1 MLIGVPKEIKNNE
14 FRVSTSPAGVAE
26 LVHHGHQVIVETK
39 AGHAIGFDDSQYQ
52 AAGAKIAA
60 SAEEVFAR
68 ADMIVKVKEPQPVE
82 CKMLRE
88 GQVIFCYLHLAA
100 DPKQAELLME
110 SKSVA
115 IAFETVTHS
124 DGTLPLLTPMSEVAG
139 RLSIQA
145 GANALEKVKGGRG
158 VLLSGVTGVAPGK
171 VVVIGG
177 GVVGTNAAYVAAGM
191 GADVVVLDK
200 SLKRLRQLDEI
211 FSGRIKAIY
220 STQAA
225 LEEHLQEADLVVG
238 AVLIPGASA
247 PKLIRREHLAKMKRG
262 SVIVDVAIDQG
273 GCTEMSKATTH
284 AEPVY
289 DVDGIIL
296 YCVANMPS
304 AVARSSSQALENA
317 ILPYTLALAG
327 KGYRTALRE
336 DAHFRNGLNVCQGR
350 ITHEAV
356 AGALKLDYT
365 PATVMLG

>member
-14 FRVSTSPAGVAE
+14 FRVAITPAGVAE
-26 LVHHGHQVIVETK
+26 LVHHGHQVVIETK
-39 AGHAIGFDDSQYQ
+39 AGHAIGFDDADYQ
-52 AAGAKIAA
+52 TAGAKIAKT
-60 SAEEVFAR
+60 AEEIFAR

-100 DPKQAELLME
+100 DPKQAELLAE

-115 IAFETVTHS
+115 IAFETVTHP

-139 RLSIQA
+139 RLAIQA

-158 VLLSGVTGVAPGK
+158 VLLAGVTGVARGK
-171 VVVIGG
+171 VLVIGG
-177 GVVGTNAAYVAAGM
+177 GVVGTNAAYVASGM
-191 GADVVVLDK
+191 GADVTVLDK

-211 FSGRIKAIY
+211 FGGRVKALY
-220 STQAA
+220 STVSA
-225 LEEHLQEADLVVG
+225 LEEQLREADLVVG

-247 PKLIRREHLAKMKRG
+247 PKLIRKSHLGMMKRG
-262 SVIVDVAIDQG
+262 SVLVDVAIDQG
-273 GCTEMSKATTH
+273 GCAETSKATTH

-289 DVDGIIL
+289 DVDGVIH

-304 AVARSSSQALENA
+304 AVARTSTQALENA
-317 ILPYTLALAG
+317 TLPYTLALAN

-356 AGALKLDYT
+356 ADALKMEYV